1 VATTV
6 IGEARNGV
14 VDNVTALLRAAGPDS
29 PVPGLRGF
37 AGVGRRTLAVA
48 AAERLGLVPVE
59 LPLGQILAVGRV
71 LQTPLEVLQDT
82 LLAGLKHMTA
92 SDLFLVRDAELL
104 SMLPLVQQRAVLEMV
119 GRLPHALLLA
129 DGSLETPPIPGVVY
143 LGCPGLDNESDA
155 LALVAAHL
163 PEAKVEGPALRQVC
177 KAASADESGILPGR
191 LLFLVRVALSS
202 SGASAVIT
210 DDGVG
215 PAETGDVRPSGSI
228 APDEA
233 NQAVEWTA
241 DAWRRPGDNGAA
253 ED

>member
-1 VATTV
+1 
-6 IGEARNGV
+6 
-14 VDNVTALLRAAGPDS
+14 
-29 PVPGLRGF
+29 
-37 AGVGRRTLAVA
+37 
-48 AAERLGLVPVE
+48 
-59 LPLGQILAVGRV
+59 
-71 LQTPLEVLQDT
+71 
-82 LLAGLKHMTA
+82 
-92 SDLFLVRDAELL
+92 
-104 SMLPLVQQRAVLEMV
+104 
-119 GRLPHALLLA
+119 
-129 DGSLETPPIPGVVY
+129 
-143 LGCPGLDNESDA
+143 
-155 LALVAAHL
+155 
-163 PEAKVEGPALRQVC
+163 VC